1 MDDSSQNIQTNS
13 LKRISVWFKR
23 RLLTILVVVMVLVML
38 ILFFYRDIFI
48 TVQAGNAGVLFER
61 FGNGTK
67 LDKAYPEGT
76 YMVFP
81 WNHMYIYDVRMQ
93 ERTDSMAVI
102 SNNGLAINL
111 VISVR
116 FFPSLSTLGILH
128 RYIGPDYIEKVVM
141 PEIEA
146 KTRDIISKFD
156 PVSLYSIN
164 REEIQDSISNR
175 VLASIN
181 SHKIVKNILSND
193 APNYVVFENLY
204 IEHIELPE
212 FIVGSIERKLD
223 AEQKSL
229 QYEFIITAAR
239 KEAERRRVEAGGI
252 ADFKSISGID
262 ILKWRGIEATEKL
275 ATSDNAKIIIMGTD
289 KLPVL
294 LNGEP
299 SVGEVKV
306 KTPKN

>member
-1 MDDSSQNIQTNS
+1 MDENSQIIQTS
-13 LKRISVWFKR
+13 SFQRISVWFKK
-23 RLLTILVVVMVLVML
+23 RLLTIVVVIMVMVML
-38 ILFFYRDIFI
+38 MLFFYRDIFI
-48 TVQAGNAGVLFER
+48 TIQAGHAGVLFER
-61 FGNGTK
+61 FGNGTR

-81 WNHMYIYDVRMQ
+81 WNHMYIYDVRLQ
-93 ERTDSMAVI
+93 ERTDSMTVI
-102 SNNGLAINL
+102 SNNGLAIDL

-116 FFPSLSTLGILH
+116 FFPSLATLGILH

-146 KTRDIISKFD
+146 KTRDVISKFE

-164 REEIQDSISNR
+164 REEIQDTISKR

-181 SHKIVKNILSND
+181 SHKIVSNILDSD
-193 APNYVVFENLY
+193 APDYVVFQNLY
-204 IEHIELPE
+204 IEHIQLPV
-212 FIVGSIERKLD
+212 FIVGSIEQKLD

-229 QYEFIITAAR
+229 QYDFIITSAR
-239 KEAERRRVEAGGI
+239 KEAIRRRVEAEGI
-252 ADFKSISGID
+252 ADFRNISGID
-262 ILKWRGIEATEKL
+262 ILKWRGLEATEKL

-299 SVGEVKV
+299 TVGEVKTT
-306 KTPKN
+306 TPKN